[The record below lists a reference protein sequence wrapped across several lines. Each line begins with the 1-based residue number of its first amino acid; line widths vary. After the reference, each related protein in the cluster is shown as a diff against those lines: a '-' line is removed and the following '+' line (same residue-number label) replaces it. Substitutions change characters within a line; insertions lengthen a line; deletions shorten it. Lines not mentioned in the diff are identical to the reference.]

1 MNSDKLK
8 LGASRTPHRSLF
20 RSLGIT
26 DSEMGKPFI
35 AVVNSKNDLIPG
47 HADLDKIAD
56 AVKAGILGAGGV
68 PFEFGTI
75 GVCDG
80 LAMNHDGM
88 HYSLASR
95 EIIADSVET
104 MLMAHP
110 LDGIVLVGSCDK
122 IVPGMIM
129 GALRLNLPTV
139 FVSAGPMSAGTV
151 NVDGELKRIGL
162 SEAFEAAGAFS
173 HGKITEE
180 QLYEYEMNTC
190 PTCGSCSGMYT
201 ANSLGCIAEA
211 LGLTVPLC
219 ATAPAVSSERRRIAK
234 MSGEL
239 IMERVKSDIKI
250 RDIITLDILRRA
262 IKLDMALGCSTNTV
276 LHLLAISH
284 EVEAGAVTL
293 TDFEEIGGK
302 TPQLVKLNPASET
315 FITDLHNVG
324 GIPRVLTELNKEN
337 PRPLL
342 PNYQPKELT
351 TGGLTIL
358 RGNLAPN
365 GAVVKR
371 GAVAETMQTF
381 VGTAKVFNSE
391 EAAQE
396 AILGGKIVAGDVV
409 VIRFE
414 GPSGGPGM
422 REMLS
427 PTAAVMGA
435 GLGESVALI
444 TDGRFSGATRGA
456 CVGHISPE
464 AAAGGAIAKV
474 IDGDKIEINIPNK
487 TLQVLTENFESR
499 KPATV
504 ERNLSGYIK
513 RYAGLVTSADKGAVL
528 S

>member
-1 MNSDKLK
+1 MNSDTLK
-8 LGASRTPHRSLF
+8 LGASRLPHRSLL
-20 RSLGIT
+20 RSLGVT
-26 DSEMGKPFI
+26 DTELGKPFI

-47 HADLDKIAD
+47 HADLDKISD
-56 AVKAGILGAGGV
+56 AVKAGILGNGGV
-68 PFEFGTI
+68 PFEFATI

-80 LAMNHDGM
+80 LAMNHGGM
-88 HYSLASR
+88 RYSLASR

-139 FVSAGPMSAGTV
+139 FVSAGPMQAGTV
-151 NVDGELKRIGL
+151 NVDGELRRIGL
-162 SEAFEAAGAFS
+162 SETFEAAGA
-173 HGKITEE
+173 HALGKLSDE
-180 QLYEYEMNTC
+180 QLHEYEMKAC

-239 IMERVKSDIKI
+239 IMERVEQQKNI
-250 RDIITLDILRRA
+250 RDIVTLDSLRRA

-284 EVEAGAVTL
+284 EVEEGAITL
-293 TDFEEIGGK
+293 NDFETIGAK
-302 TPQLVKLNPASET
+302 TPQLVKLNPASQT
-315 FITDLHNVG
+315 FITDLHEVG
-324 GIPRVLTELNKEN
+324 GIPRVLEELEKEN
-337 PRPLL
+337 PQPLL
-342 PNYQPKELT
+342 PNYQPEKLT

-358 RGNLAPN
+358 RGNIAPN

-371 GAVAETMQTF
+371 GAVAESMQNF
-381 VGTAKVFNSE
+381 VGTARVFNSE
-391 EAAQE
+391 EE
-396 AILGGKIVAGDVV
+396 AYSAITDDKIVAGDVV

-427 PTAAVMGA
+427 PTAAVIGA

-464 AAAGGAIAKV
+464 AAAGGAIAKI
-474 IDGDKIEINIPNK
+474 IDGDKIEINIPEQKLN
-487 TLQVLTENFESR
+487 VLTPDFESR
-499 KPATV
+499 TPATV
-504 ERNLSGYIK
+504 TRNLKGYLK

-528 S
+528 K